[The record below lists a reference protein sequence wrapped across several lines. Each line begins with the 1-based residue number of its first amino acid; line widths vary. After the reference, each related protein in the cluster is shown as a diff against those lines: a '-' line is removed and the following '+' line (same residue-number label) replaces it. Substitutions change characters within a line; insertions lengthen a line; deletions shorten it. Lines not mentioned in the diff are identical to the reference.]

1 MVSKIETCWRLLLL
15 ATLVA
20 GKFVD
25 LTFPVTRQEDRE
37 LFLTKLPAKAGL
49 ETNIW

>member
-1 MVSKIETCWRLLLL
+1 MKIEACWILLLL
-15 ATLVA
+15 AVQVA
-20 GKFVD
+20 SKFVD

-37 LFLTKLPAKAGL
+37 LFLTKLPSKAGL